1 MVKESQKSYYFKFY
15 SFGEYAKDT
24 LIHLMDNQ
32 IYAPSVTQM
41 NDPFEDRWYGC
52 ELDNIMNRQD
62 PDMKRRVDR
71 RGVFCLCSSTDINF
85 PLSKDAILMWSHY
98 ADSHKGF
105 CVMFSDKVLNSD
117 EKGFV
122 KMKAEYIKEPVEICP
137 TIEYSPESNE
147 ELLRIIEHKSD
158 IWERESE
165 VRLCY
170 PRCGEYHKM
179 EDGAIIAIFC
189 GCNISDFNRALLYGI
204 AHYKNWQFHELK
216 PHAKEFKL
224 EFKDNC

>member
-1 MVKESQKSYYFKFY
+1 MVNKFPNTYYFKFY

-32 IYAPSVTQM
+32 IYAPSVSQM
-41 NDPFEDRWYGC
+41 NDPFEDRWYGG
-52 ELDNIMNRQD
+52 EYDDIMNRLD
-62 PDMKRRVDR
+62 SDLKGRVDR
-71 RGVFCLCSSTDINF
+71 RGVFCLCSSTNADF

-105 CVMFSDKVLNSD
+105 CVMFSDKILKSD
-117 EKGFV
+117 EKEFV
-122 KMKAEYIKEPVEICP
+122 MMEAKYIKDQVEIGQ
-137 TIEYSPESNE
+137 TIAYSTESDE

-158 IWERESE
+158 IWTQESE

-170 PRCGEYHKM
+170 PRCSEYHNING
-179 EDGAIIAIFC
+179 EAILAIFC
-189 GCNISDFNRALLYGI
+189 GCNISDYNRSLLFGI

-216 PHAKEFKL
+216 PHNKEFKF
-224 EFKDNC
+224 EYKN

>member
-1 MVKESQKSYYFKFY
+1 MVNETHTTYYFKFY

-24 LIHLMDNQ
+24 LIHLMNNQ

-52 ELDNIMNRQD
+52 DLENLMNRQD
-62 PDMKRRVDR
+62 PDMRGRVDR
-71 RGVFCLCSSTDINF
+71 RGVFCLCSSTDSNF

-105 CVMFSDKVLNSD
+105 CVMFSDKILKSD
-117 EKGFV
+117 AQDFV
-122 KMKAEYIKEPVEICP
+122 KMEAKYIKEQVEIDQ
-137 TIEYSPESNE
+137 TIAYSPESND

-170 PRCGEYHKM
+170 PCSGEYHKI
-179 EDGAIIAIFC
+179 EDSAIIAIFC
-189 GCNISDFNRALLYGI
+189 GCNISDYNKALLYGI
-204 AHYKNWQFHELK
+204 AHYKNWQFYELR
-216 PHAKEFKL
+216 PHNKEFKF
-224 EFKDNC
+224 EYRNQ